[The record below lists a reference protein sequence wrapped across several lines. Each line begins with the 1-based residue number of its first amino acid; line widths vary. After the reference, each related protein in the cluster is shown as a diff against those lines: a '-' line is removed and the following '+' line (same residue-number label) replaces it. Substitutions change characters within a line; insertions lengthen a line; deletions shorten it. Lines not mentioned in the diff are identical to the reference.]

1 MKNITF
7 KVKKKDNPQV
17 GGSKARVGELVT
29 PHGIIE
35 TPAFVSVGTQASVK
49 SLSAHDLKEIGVQI
63 VLGNAYHLHLR
74 PGEDVVAKMGGLG
87 KFSSWSGPT
96 MTDSG
101 GFQVFS
107 LGAAQISLSDQKVT
121 KFSKPLTDERAD
133 SLEEESSFIRQAQ
146 KVSQTIKPA
155 KIDEEGVT
163 FYSHIDGSEKRLD
176 PQISVNVQEKLGADL
191 IVAFDDHESPLWTYE
206 KISESLVRTE
216 RWGLESRKAQ
226 KRTDQLMYGVTHG
239 GMYEDLRK
247 SSAKFTNKH
256 FDAISIGGAYG
267 SKEKL
272 YQVIDWTV
280 PFLDEDKP
288 RHLLGIGEVVDIFEA
303 VSRGMDFFDCVAPTR
318 RARHG
323 GIYIHPENGGVSKHS
338 FIMLIKNAEFET
350 DTKPLDPG
358 CLCYA
363 CQNFTRAY
371 VHHLFRAHELL
382 AYRLASYHNV
392 YFLTNLMREIRE
404 SLRNETFATLKKKW
418 RL

>member
-1 MKNITF
+1 MFSF
-7 KVKKKDNPQV
+7 KIIQKDHQT
-17 GGSKARVGELVT
+17 KARVGKLKT
-29 PHGIIE
+29 PHGVIQ
-35 TPAFVSVGTQASVK
+35 TPAFVSVGTQATVK
-49 SLSAHDLKEIGVQI
+49 SLSSHDLKEIGVQI

-74 PGEDVVAKMGGLG
+74 PGEDVIARMGGLG
-87 KFSSWSGPT
+87 KFSSWVGPT

-107 LGAAQISLSDQKVT
+107 LGAAQISEEQNRKLT
-121 KFSKPLTDERAD
+121 KFTKPVTDERAD

-163 FYSHIDGSEKRLD
+163 FYSHIDGSKKRLD
-176 PQISVNVQEKLGADL
+176 PQMSVAIQEKLGADL

-206 KISESLVRTE
+206 KIKESLIRTE

-226 KRTDQLMYGVTHG
+226 KREDQLMYGVTHG

-280 PFLDEDKP
+280 QFLDEDKP

-303 VSRGMDFFDCVAPTR
+303 VSRGMDLFDCVAPTR

-323 GIYIHPENGGVSKHS
+323 GIYIHPKNGGVSKHS

-350 DTKPLDPG
+350 DAKPLDPG
-358 CLCYA
+358 CVCYA

-371 VHHLFRAHELL
+371 IHHLFKAHELL

-392 YFLTNLMREIRE
+392 YFLTHLMKEIRE
-404 SLRNETFATLKKKW
+404 AIIQKDLLTLKKEWKIE
-418 RL
+418 